1 MSEVFWLKLSP
12 PYTDTK
18 QSELVSCLRAIPVLD
33 LSPGYQ
39 WQSLSSNRK
48 LL

>member
-18 QSELVSCLRAIPVLD
+18 QLQLCVSCLRAIPVLD

-39 WQSLSSNRK
+39 
-48 LL
+48 

>member
-12 PYTDTK
+12 PYTDKK
-18 QSELVSCLRAIPVLD
+18 QLQLVSCLRAILVLD

-39 WQSLSSNRK
+39 
-48 LL
+48 